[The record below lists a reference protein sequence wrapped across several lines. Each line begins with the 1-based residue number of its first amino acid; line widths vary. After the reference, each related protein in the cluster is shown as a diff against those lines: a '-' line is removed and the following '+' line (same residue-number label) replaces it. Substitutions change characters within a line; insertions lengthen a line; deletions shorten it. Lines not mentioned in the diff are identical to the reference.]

1 MKKNN
6 IFNHEIRESVQAHAA
21 MNCLRNRN
29 SKRQINES
37 ACGSQEQE
45 ESLVDEFDER
55 FKYDRRIREMA
66 NDITKEAYMIIR
78 NEYGDGMWRQLFM
91 DDCDEKGIVSQINDY
106 QKYYGI
112 TNPQDIVD
120 CMLGKKSVKSF
131 KSSHEEQ
138 EEVRSSLPAQYE
150 EFVLPDV
157 CDMVVDKGISEEEVK
172 ARLLKSPK
180 LPWEYDEIEE
190 WVAKN
195 FPEEQEEVK
204 LSESEIEE
212 LTFKLADYLME
223 SFIVL
228 EDEDEDYSN
237 LLEAVEK
244 ILRKDAPKS
253 DTVAGYYAWCR
264 KWFMKI
270 EDLTY
275 SYYNEPNPLS
285 YYEEQEEK
293 VQGEVMERIIN
304 DGLGFWDVWEMWKRG
319 EATKIELEVAGVLLE
334 LFETLMYTGQ
344 GEILGKVDSG
354 EIDKRILKR
363 VIVDVLLEQ
372 DVDTFPS
379 GESEY
384 NSWVNEHNSE
394 IVERLEAKFN
404 EEEEE
409 YDMTPSYQAYYSQDE
424 PDYENDHH
432 GIWLIINI
440 MRKNGMLRAQGIE
453 GRDDVDDG
461 LAINAAYDL
470 IEQKLDEEG
479 MWIGDDDH
487 EAERFVSFFG
497 EEIAEEA
504 MKSAIHNQKVDDM
517 EGSRKEYYS
526 QDEPDYDDDS
536 HGIRLILNMLMK
548 RGDITKNDVPRVQKQ
563 IKSMLDAE
571 GMWIGDD
578 DNEAERF
585 IEMYW
590 DNQEQEESPNE
601 KYAIAKQVM
610 ANYNPDTDE
619 WEDPSVWI
627 LYAIQDRIGK
637 QFLKMPKK
645 EVKAWKKAIDATLNE
660 YEFEKQHPA
669 HYEDEASLQSQLAN
683 AWDEGIEDEDDYV
696 PYNNT
701 FDETHH
707 DIVDSILDEVHRY
720 FQFETDVEGFNLT
733 DYTDEQIGKALEQIL
748 DKTGDFP
755 ASVNENVCYAWVR
768 KYAGEIIKALENG
781 SLENPYEGHPEFDFS
796 EQEELPSMERRDI
809 ILALAEYMSESW
821 IDTGDDGDL
830 DDIYYAIADILDR
843 TGDYP
848 ASTSWEDCKPWC
860 QKHYREVEAKIY

>member
-1 MKKNN
+1 MKKKS
-6 IFNHEIRESVQAHAA
+6 IFKHEINESVQAHAA

-29 SKRQINES
+29 NKRQMNES
-37 ACGSQEQE
+37 ACGAQEQE
-45 ESLVDEFDER
+45 ESYSEYVSRVGKMSLVEKFDER
-55 FKYDRRIREMA
+55 FKYDSRIRNMA
-66 NDITKEAYMIIR
+66 NNVTKEAYMIIL
-78 NEYGDGMWRQLFM
+78 NEYGDGMWRQLGM
-91 DDCDEKGIVSQINDY
+91 DDCDDIGLVSQLNDY
-106 QKYYGI
+106 QEYYDI
-112 TNPQDIVD
+112 TDPQDIVD

-131 KSSHEEQ
+131 KTAREEQEEIIGDKAEYAMKLVKKFENDVPKVHKSTPEVFMMEQLLKVIGWDISKKEYNEWWELLCDACEEVFGSGYREWSKYLRDAMEEQ
-138 EEVRSSLPAQYE
+138 EEVRSSLPVQYE

-157 CDMVVDKGISEEEVK
+157 CDMVADKGVSEEEVK

-253 DTVAGYYAWCR
+253 DSVAAYYAWCR

-275 SYYNEPNPLS
+275 SYYNEPNPES
-285 YYEEQEEK
+285 YYSDEEEENVYSDVLNK
-293 VQGEVMERIIN
+293 IIN
-304 DGLGFWDVWEMWKRG
+304 DGLDYWDVWEMANQGK
-319 EATKIELEVAGVLLE
+319 ATKTELEISSVLLD
-334 LFETLMYTGQ
+334 LFETLMYNGY
-344 GEILGKVDSG
+344 GEILSKVSSG
-354 EIDKRILKR
+354 EIDKRELKR
-363 VIVDVLLEQ
+363 IIVDVLMEQ
-372 DVDTFPS
+372 DVDTFPK

-384 NSWVNEHNSE
+384 NSWVNEHNDE
-394 IVERLEAKFN
+394 IVKRLEAKFG

-409 YDMTPSYQAYYSQDE
+409 YDMTPSYQAYYSEDE

-432 GIWLIINI
+432 GIWLIINL
-440 MRKNGMLRAQGIE
+440 MRKKGMLRAQGIE

-461 LAINAAYDL
+461 HAINAAYDL
-470 IEQKLDEEG
+470 IEQKLNDEG
-479 MWIGDDDH
+479 MWIGDDDN

-517 EGSRKEYYS
+517 EGSREEYYS
-526 QDEPDYDDDS
+526 QDEPDYEDDS

-548 RGDITKNDVPRVQKQ
+548 RGDITKNDVPRTQKQ

-578 DNEAERF
+578 ENEAQRF

-590 DNQEQEESPNE
+590 DNQEE
-601 KYAIAKQVM
+601 
-610 ANYNPDTDE
+610 
-619 WEDPSVWI
+619 
-627 LYAIQDRIGK
+627 
-637 QFLKMPKK
+637 
-645 EVKAWKKAIDATLNE
+645 
-660 YEFEKQHPA
+660 
-669 HYEDEASLQSQLAN
+669 
-683 AWDEGIEDEDDYV
+683 
-696 PYNNT
+696 
-701 FDETHH
+701 
-707 DIVDSILDEVHRY
+707 
-720 FQFETDVEGFNLT
+720 
-733 DYTDEQIGKALEQIL
+733 
-748 DKTGDFP
+748 
-755 ASVNENVCYAWVR
+755 
-768 KYAGEIIKALENG
+768 
-781 SLENPYEGHPEFDFS
+781 
-796 EQEELPSMERRDI
+796 EELPQMERHDI
-809 ILALAEYMSESW
+809 ILALSEYMSESW
-821 IDTGDDGDL
+821 VATDDGDL
-830 DDIYYAIADILDR
+830 DDIYYAVAEILDR

-848 ASTSWEDCKPWC
+848 ASTDWEDCKPWC
-860 QKHYREVEAKIY
+860 QKHYKEVEAKIY